1 MYILIKNVIWLI
13 YNVRDGCPM
22 AKFAIKPRIVN
33 PIKVKSK
40 YTYKLKC
47 CYLEC
52 YKMCGWCK
60 INIYSE
66 QS

>member
-22 AKFAIKPRIVN
+22 AKFAIMPRIVN

-40 YTYKLKC
+40 YT
-47 CYLEC
+47 
-52 YKMCGWCK
+52 
-60 INIYSE
+60 
-66 QS
+66 